1 MGVGMTDLIIS
12 LLILILCIICPIIL
26 YWKYYARQRSGRQWL
41 SEKGEIVP
49 EVMTKDSVQSF
60 SDPNIERI
68 DLKRFKTDR
77 GYFYRMRVHL
87 RMDSGVSFELSK
99 ESNKSG
105 KVYEPGEGK
114 SGIKSVDRR
123 FWVESPD
130 MKTTVK
136 VLNAPKVENTL
147 GRTREIFSVHVM
159 GDEIEIVFGFRNELL
174 DPIYDFVREL
184 AHELMDL

>member
-1 MGVGMTDLIIS
+1 MAVGPTDLIIS
-12 LLILILCIICPIIL
+12 LLILILCISCPFIL

-41 SEKGEIVP
+41 SEKGLMVP
-49 EVMTKDSVQSF
+49 EVTAKDSIQSF
-60 SDPNIERI
+60 SDPNIKRI

-87 RMDSGVSFELSK
+87 LMDSGVSFELSK
-99 ESNKSG
+99 ESNRIG

-114 SGIKSVDRR
+114 SGITSVDRR

-130 MKTTVK
+130 MKTTGK
-136 VLNAPKVENTL
+136 VLDAPKVENVL
-147 GRTREIFSVHVM
+147 RKTREIFSVHVM